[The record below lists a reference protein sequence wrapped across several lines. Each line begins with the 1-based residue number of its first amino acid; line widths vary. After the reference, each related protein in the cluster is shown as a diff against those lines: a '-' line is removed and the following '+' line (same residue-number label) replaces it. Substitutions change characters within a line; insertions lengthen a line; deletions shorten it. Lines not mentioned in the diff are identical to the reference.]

1 MEEKLKKV
9 RLVIMD
15 VDGVLTD
22 GRIVLG
28 DHGQEFKFFNVRDGH
43 GIVLLHRVGIKTAII
58 TGRKSEVVERRA
70 KELGIPFIFQDSKD
84 KLVTY
89 NKLKGEAGV
98 KDYEIAYMGDDLVDI
113 PIMIRTGV
121 AVAVADAHTQVKEA
135 AHLVTRA
142 PGGKGAVREFI
153 ELLLQVQGKWDKAT
167 RQYWQ

>member
-28 DHGQEFKFFNVRDGH
+28 GHGQEFKFFNVRDGH

>member
-1 MEEKLKKV
+1 M
-9 RLVIMD
+9 
-15 VDGVLTD
+15 
-22 GRIVLG
+22 
-28 DHGQEFKFFNVRDGH
+28 
-43 GIVLLHRVGIKTAII
+43 
-58 TGRKSEVVERRA
+58 VERRA

-84 KLVTY
+84 KLATY
-89 NKLKGEAGV
+89 ERLKGEAGV
-98 KDYEIAYMGDDLVDI
+98 KDHEVAYMGDDLVDI

-121 AVAVADAHTQVKEA
+121 AIAVADAHTQVKEA

>member
-28 DHGQEFKFFNVRDGH
+28 GHGQEFKFFNVRDGH

-98 KDYEIAYMGDDLVDI
+98 EDCEIAYMGDDLVDI

-121 AVAVADAHTQVKEA
+121 AIAVADAHTQVKEA

>member
-1 MEEKLKKV
+1 MEDKLKKV

-28 DHGQEFKFFNVRDGH
+28 GHGQEFKFFNVKDGH

-84 KLVTY
+84 KLATY
-89 NKLKGEAGV
+89 ERLKRKAGV
-98 KDYEIAYMGDDLVDI
+98 KDHEVAYIGDDLVDI
-113 PIMIRTGV
+113 PIMIRAGV

-135 AHLVTRA
+135 AHLVTQA

-153 ELLLQVQGKWDKAT
+153 ELLLQIQGKWDKAT
-167 RQYWQ
+167 GQYWQ